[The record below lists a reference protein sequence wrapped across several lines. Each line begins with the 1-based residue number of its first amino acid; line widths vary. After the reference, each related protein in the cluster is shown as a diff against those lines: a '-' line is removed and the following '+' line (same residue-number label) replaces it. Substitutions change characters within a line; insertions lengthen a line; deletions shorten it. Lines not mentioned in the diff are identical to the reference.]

1 MYLHAHRH
9 VRAQNRL
16 ARCKYPSRMLAIVPG
31 LLAGFSL
38 IIAIGAQNAFVIRQ
52 GLTKKYVLLT
62 VLICAVSDALL
73 ITLGASGLGV
83 LIKSNKDVLEFVR
96 WFGVAYLLWFAFKS
110 ARSVFKKE
118 VLNSAGDASAD
129 KKSVILTVLGL
140 TFLNPH
146 VYLDTVILL
155 GSISNQFGSDKW
167 FFVTGAVIASFIWF
181 TSIGFGAKS
190 ASRFMS
196 RPIFW
201 KILDSLI
208 AVIML
213 SIAAFLAFY
222 NF

>member
-1 MYLHAHRH
+1 MF
-9 VRAQNRL
+9 
-16 ARCKYPSRMLAIVPG
+16 AIIPG
-31 LLAGFSL
+31 LLAGLSL

-52 GLTKKYVLLT
+52 GLTKKFVLLT
-62 VLICAVSDALL
+62 VLICAFSDALL
-73 ITLGASGLGV
+73 IALGASGLGA
-83 LIKSNKDVLEFVR
+83 LIKSNKNVLEFVR

-110 ARSVFKKE
+110 AKSALKKE
-118 VLNSAGDASAD
+118 VLNSAGEASAD
-129 KKSVILTVLGL
+129 RKSVILTVLAL

-167 FFVTGAVIASFIWF
+167 FFVIGAMLASFIWF
-181 TSIGFGAKS
+181 TAIGFGAKS
-190 ASRFMS
+190 ASKFMS

-201 KILDSLI
+201 KILDSII
-208 AVIML
+208 AAIML

>member
-1 MYLHAHRH
+1 MF
-9 VRAQNRL
+9 
-16 ARCKYPSRMLAIVPG
+16 AIIPG

-62 VLICAVSDALL
+62 VLICAFSDAIL
-73 ITLGASGLGV
+73 IALGASGLGA
-83 LIKSNKDVLEFVR
+83 LIKSNKNILEFVR
-96 WFGVAYLLWFAFKS
+96 WFGVIYLLWFAFKS
-110 ARSVFKKE
+110 AKSVFKKE
-118 VLNSAGDASAD
+118 VLNSAGEASAD
-129 KKSVILTVLGL
+129 RKSVILTVLAL

-155 GSISNQFGSDKW
+155 GSISNQFGTDKW
-167 FFVTGAVIASFIWF
+167 FFVIGAMLASFIWF
-181 TSIGFGAKS
+181 TAIGFGAKS

-196 RPIFW
+196 QPIFW
-201 KILDSLI
+201 KILDLI
-208 AVIML
+208 IALVMV

>member
-1 MYLHAHRH
+1 MI
-9 VRAQNRL
+9 
-16 ARCKYPSRMLAIVPG
+16 AIVPG
-31 LLAGFSL
+31 FLAGLSL

-62 VLICAVSDALL
+62 VLICACSDALL
-73 ITLGASGLGV
+73 IALGASGLGA
-83 LIKSNKDVLEFVR
+83 LIKSNKDLLEFVR

-110 ARSVFKKE
+110 AKSAFKQE
-118 VLNSAGDASAD
+118 VLNSAGEASAN
-129 KKSVILTVLGL
+129 KRSVVLTVLAL

-167 FFVTGAVIASFIWF
+167 FFVTGAIIASFLWF

-208 AVIML
+208 AAIML

-222 NF
+222 NFN

>member
-1 MYLHAHRH
+1 MF
-9 VRAQNRL
+9 
-16 ARCKYPSRMLAIVPG
+16 AIIPG

-52 GLTKKYVLLT
+52 GLTKKFVLLT
-62 VLICAVSDALL
+62 VLICAFSDALL
-73 ITLGASGLGV
+73 IALGASGLGA
-83 LIKSNKDVLEFVR
+83 LIKANKNILEFVR
-96 WFGVAYLLWFAFKS
+96 RFGVAYLLWFAFKS
-110 ARSVFKKE
+110 ARSAFKKE
-118 VLNSAGDASAD
+118 VLNSAGEASAD

-167 FFVTGAVIASFIWF
+167 FFVMGAIIASFLWF

-208 AVIML
+208 AAIML
-213 SIAAFLAFY
+213 SIAVFLAFY
-222 NF
+222 EF

>member
-1 MYLHAHRH
+1 MF
-9 VRAQNRL
+9 
-16 ARCKYPSRMLAIVPG
+16 AIIPG

-52 GLTKKYVLLT
+52 GLTKKFVLLT
-62 VLICAVSDALL
+62 VLICAFSDALL
-73 ITLGASGLGV
+73 IALGASGLGA
-83 LIKSNKDVLEFVR
+83 LIKANKNILEFVR

-110 ARSVFKKE
+110 ARSAFKSG
-118 VLNSAGDASAD
+118 VLNSAGEASAD

-167 FFVTGAVIASFIWF
+167 FFVTGAIFASFLWF

-213 SIAAFLAFY
+213 SIAVFLALYDF
-222 NF
+222 N

>member
-1 MYLHAHRH
+1 MI
-9 VRAQNRL
+9 
-16 ARCKYPSRMLAIVPG
+16 AIVPG
-31 LLAGFSL
+31 FLAGLSL

-62 VLICAVSDALL
+62 VLICACSDALL
-73 ITLGASGLGV
+73 IALGASGLGA
-83 LIKSNKDVLEFVR
+83 LIKSNKDLLEFVR

-110 ARSVFKKE
+110 ARSAFKQE
-118 VLNSAGDASAD
+118 FLNSAGEASAN
-129 KKSVILTVLGL
+129 KKSVVLTVLAL

-167 FFVTGAVIASFIWF
+167 FFVTGAIIASFLWF

-201 KILDSLI
+201 KVLDSLI
-208 AVIML
+208 AGIML

-222 NF
+222 NFS

>member
-1 MYLHAHRH
+1 
-9 VRAQNRL
+9 VF
-16 ARCKYPSRMLAIVPG
+16 AIIPG

-52 GLTKKYVLLT
+52 GLTKKFVLLT
-62 VLICAVSDALL
+62 VLICAFSDALL
-73 ITLGASGLGV
+73 IALGASGLGA
-83 LIKSNKDVLEFVR
+83 LIKANKNILEFVR

-110 ARSVFKKE
+110 ARSAFKKE
-118 VLNSAGDASAD
+118 VLNSAGEASAD

-167 FFVTGAVIASFIWF
+167 FFVTGAIFASFLWF

-213 SIAAFLAFY
+213 SIALFLALYDF
-222 NF
+222 

>member
-1 MYLHAHRH
+1 MF
-9 VRAQNRL
+9 
-16 ARCKYPSRMLAIVPG
+16 AIIPG
-31 LLAGFSL
+31 LLAGLSL

-52 GLTKKYVLLT
+52 GLTKKFVLLT
-62 VLICAVSDALL
+62 VLICAISDALL
-73 ITLGASGLGV
+73 IALGASGLGA
-83 LIKSNKDVLEFVR
+83 LIKSNKNILEFVR

-110 ARSVFKKE
+110 AKSALKKE
-118 VLNSAGDASAD
+118 VLNSAGEASAD
-129 KKSVILTVLGL
+129 RKSVILTVLAL

-167 FFVTGAVIASFIWF
+167 FFVLGAMLASFIWF
-181 TSIGFGAKS
+181 TAIGFGAKS
-190 ASRFMS
+190 ASKFMS

-201 KILDSLI
+201 KILDSII
-208 AVIML
+208 AAIML

>member
-83 LIKSNKDVLEFVR
+83 LIKSNKDLLEFVR
-96 WFGVAYLLWFAFKS
+96 WFGVL
-110 ARSVFKKE
+110 
-118 VLNSAGDASAD
+118 
-129 KKSVILTVLGL
+129 I
-140 TFLNPH
+140 
-146 VYLDTVILL
+146 
-155 GSISNQFGSDKW
+155 
-167 FFVTGAVIASFIWF
+167 FVVC
-181 TSIGFGAKS
+181 
-190 ASRFMS
+190 
-196 RPIFW
+196 
-201 KILDSLI
+201 
-208 AVIML
+208 V
-213 SIAAFLAFY
+213 
-222 NF
+222 

>member
-1 MYLHAHRH
+1 MI
-9 VRAQNRL
+9 
-16 ARCKYPSRMLAIVPG
+16 AIFPG
-31 LLAGFSL
+31 FLAGLSL

-62 VLICAVSDALL
+62 VLICACSDALL
-73 ITLGASGLGV
+73 IALGASGLGA
-83 LIKSNKDVLEFVR
+83 LIKSNKDLLEFVR

-110 ARSVFKKE
+110 ARSAFKSAA
-118 VLNSAGDASAD
+118 LNSAGEASAD
-129 KKSVILTVLGL
+129 KRSVVLTVLAL

-167 FFVTGAVIASFIWF
+167 FFVTGAIIASFLWF

-208 AVIML
+208 AAIML

-222 NF
+222 NFN